1 MTIGHLELYKY
12 RECPQIVKTMEDT
25 PFDKNVS
32 FFVSDWKLG
41 RGLHTRDLIH
51 LIVTGDIRFCAAM
64 DIILGVDTDYLH
76 IMTTIFVLVSDVFGA
91 KNYLGDFPLHEN
103 LSVNGNVLISV

>member
-51 LIVTGDIRFCAAM
+51 LIVTGEILPLL
-64 DIILGVDTDYLH
+64 LGVDTDYLH